1 MHLFFSTPVWTE
13 QINDFEIINNE
24 LKNYIYQEK
33 EKNPIG
39 IKKSNIN
46 GWHSEGFD
54 LKNESLKKFVNEIS
68 NHIGTAVKDMGW
80 DLESQVAKITSM
92 WAIINNKDAFN
103 ELAEKII
110 L

>member
-24 LKNYIYQEK
+24 LTNYIHQEQ

-46 GWHSEGFD
+46 GWHYEGFD
-54 LKNESLKKFVNEIS
+54 
-68 NHIGTAVKDMGW
+68 
-80 DLESQVAKITSM
+80 
-92 WAIINNKDAFN
+92 
-103 ELAEKII
+103 
-110 L
+110 

>member
-24 LKNYIYQEK
+24 LTKYIHQEQ

-46 GWHSEGFD
+46 GWHS
-54 LKNESLKKFVNEIS
+54 
-68 NHIGTAVKDMGW
+68 
-80 DLESQVAKITSM
+80 
-92 WAIINNKDAFN
+92 AFF
-103 ELAEKII
+103 
-110 L
+110 